1 MKGSVNKR
9 VDYVLQTLR
18 SHNIGKNSYT
28 VDRSLLRKE
37 SKYELRV
44 EISAQ
49 FHDFTKCQ
57 EVSNFLVEKLDTSVE
72 ISRPSFHYMPGK
84 LESLRLVL
92 NSLHAIFVYVVMENS
107 KKKKPIS
114 SGLSMINMQVIKE
127 SYFLHLEG
135 SRVYLLCKMQE
146 LRHLK

>member
-1 MKGSVNKR
+1 MEEVKTSVNKR

-18 SHNIGKNSYT
+18 SHNIGKSSYT

-49 FHDFTKCQ
+49 FHDFLKCQ

-84 LESLRLVL
+84 LESLRLVF
-92 NSLHAIFVYVVMENS
+92 NILHNYT
-107 KKKKPIS
+107 
-114 SGLSMINMQVIKE
+114 
-127 SYFLHLEG
+127 Y
-135 SRVYLLCKMQE
+135 
-146 LRHLK
+146 